1 MRLVLS
7 NCDIK
12 DSIIRLR
19 ELREK
24 LCEEKATPKEW
35 EEAFQA
41 RDFVVAHLQELHV
54 MIVDRK
60 VRRTKLEKKS
70 AFILES
76 LISSPDEKIKGDK
89 ND

>member
-24 LCEEKATPKEW
+24 LCEEKSTSKEW

-41 RDFVVAHLQELHV
+41 RDFVVEHLQELHV

-60 VRRTKLEKKS
+60 VRRNKLEKKS

-76 LISSPDEKIKGDK
+76 LILSPEEKIEGDK